1 MATATVTSSRVPP
14 GPKGHPVMGML
25 GPIRRDPLGTL
36 MEIFERYGDTVRIR
50 LGPIRSTVVY
60 HPDGVKHVLQEQVK
74 NYTKDHVSYDIV
86 RWIAGDGLLT
96 SRGETWLR
104 QRRLAQPAFH
114 RQRIA
119 AMGELMIRR
128 SEETLAEWEA
138 IAGSGRS
145 IDVGDAMMRL
155 ALRIVGD
162 ALFGADVDAQADT
175 ISRNFHTLSDQVVT
189 RFRSFN
195 LIPPVLPRRRDQ
207 EWRQA
212 KAALDQVIYAMIA
225 ERRRSGE
232 DRGDLFSMLML
243 AEDEETGE
251 RMNDKQ
257 LRDELLTM
265 LVAGHET
272 TATALTW
279 AWGLLDRNPEAA
291 TRLHA
296 ELDAVLGGPG
306 VSPAERRALTP
317 ADLPQLAYTRM
328 VIDETLR
335 LYPPIYIFS
344 RAVKQ
349 ADTVGG
355 YAIPKG
361 SSVDVSPYITH
372 RHPAFW
378 PDPERFDPERFTPER
393 VAARHKYAYFPFSTG
408 PRICIGNNFAL
419 MEATLALATLASRLR
434 LRLATPALPAPEPL
448 LTLRPLGGMQMVV
461 ERR

>member
-1 MATATVTSSRVPP
+1 MTTAALSVAPLPP
-14 GPKGHPVMGML
+14 LVKGHPVL
-25 GPIRRDPLGTL
+25 GVIRPIRRDPLGFL
-36 MEIFERYGDTVRIR
+36 MGAFKEHGDVVRYRI
-50 LGPIRSTVVY
+50 GPLRSNLIA
-60 HPDGVKHVLQEQVK
+60 HPDGVKHVLQEHVK
-74 NYTKDHVSYDIV
+74 NYTKDHVSYDMV

-119 AMGELMIRR
+119 GFAELMVRR
-128 SEETLAEWEA
+128 SEETLAAWEQA
-138 IAGSGRS
+138 AATGRPVE
-145 IDVGDAMMRL
+145 VGDAMMRL

-162 ALFGADVDAQADT
+162 ALFGADVDAQAEV
-175 ISRNFHTLSDQVVT
+175 ISRNFHTVSDQVVT

-195 LIPPVLPRRRDQ
+195 IIPPVLPRRRDR

-212 KAALDQVIYAMIA
+212 AAALDAVIYGMIA
-225 ERRRSGE
+225 ERRRNEE

-243 AEDEETGE
+243 AQDEETGE
-251 RMNDKQ
+251 RMNDRQ

-279 AWGLLDRNPEAA
+279 AWALLDKHPHVAA
-291 TRLHA
+291 KLHA
-296 ELDAVLGGPG
+296 ELDAVLG
-306 VSPAERRALTP
+306 ERAPTL

-328 VIDETLR
+328 IIDETLR

-344 RAVKQ
+344 RAVK
-349 ADTVGG
+349 ADDSIGG
-355 YAIPKG
+355 YSLPKG
-361 SSVDVSPYITH
+361 SAVEICAYITH

-378 PDPERFDPERFTPER
+378 PDPERFEPERFTPEQ

-408 PRICIGNNFAL
+408 PRICIGNSFAL
-419 MEATLALATLASRLR
+419 MEATLALATLARRLR
-434 LRLATPALPAPEPL
+434 LRLADGVLPQPEPL
-448 LTLRPLGGMQMVV
+448 LTLRPLGGMHMVV